1 MKILSVN
8 AGSSSLKFTMF
19 ELPECKVIIGGTF
32 EKIGIDGSFY
42 TIKYNGN
49 KDKKE
54 VQMKDHTAAVKILL
68 DELINYGVIKS
79 YDEIDGVGHRL
90 VHGGDKYTSSIIIDE
105 DVEKTVEEL
114 IPLAPLHNSANLV
127 GVRSFKE
134 VLPNTPMVAVW
145 DTAFH
150 QTMKEEEFLYAVPY
164 SWYEKYGVR
173 KYGFHGTSHRYIS
186 ETMKEL
192 YGENTKIISCHIGNG
207 ASLCAIKNGKCID
220 TSMGFTPIAGVVMG
234 TRCGDID
241 VGLIPYVMSKT
252 GKTFDEVMTDLNK
265 NSGMLGLT
273 GVSSDMRDVEESYER
288 KDSRSVDAMNVYIKK
303 IVDYIS
309 MYNTLLEGCEYI
321 VFTAGVG
328 ENSNLVRSEV
338 IKRLSFMGIKL
349 DEEKNNQRGI
359 SGVISTDDSTVK
371 VLVIPTDEELMIA
384 KDTYELINK

>member
-68 DELINYGVIKS
+68 NELINYGVIKS
-79 YDEIDGVGHRL
+79 YDEIDGVGHRI

-105 DVEKTVEEL
+105 EVEKTVEEL
-114 IPLAPLHNSANLV
+114 TPLAPLHNSANLV

>member
-54 VQMKDHTAAVKILL
+54 AQMKDHTAAVKILL

-79 YDEIDGVGHRL
+79 YDEIDGVGHRI

-105 DVEKTVEEL
+105 EVEKTVEEL

>member
-19 ELPECKVIIGGTF
+19 ELPEGKVIIAGTF

-42 TIKYNGN
+42 TIKYNGQ
-49 KDKKE
+49 KDRKE
-54 VQMKDHTAAVKILL
+54 AVMKDHNDAVKILL
-68 DELINYGVIKS
+68 DELISYKVIKS

-90 VHGGDKYTSSIIIDE
+90 VHGGKIYTKSVIIDD

-114 IPLAPLHNSANLV
+114 IPLAPIHNPANLV
-127 GVRSFKE
+127 GVRSFKKI
-134 VLPNTPMVAVW
+134 LPNTPMVAVW

-150 QTMKEEEFLYAVPY
+150 QTMRAEEYLYAVPY
-164 SWYEKYGVR
+164 EWNEKFGVR
-173 KYGFHGTSHRYIS
+173 KYGFHGTSHRYIA

-192 YGENTKIISCHIGNG
+192 YGENIKVISCHIGNG
-207 ASLCAIKNGKCID
+207 ASICAIKNGKCID
-220 TSMGFTPIAGVVMG
+220 TSMGFTPTAGLVMG

-252 GKTFDEVMTDLNK
+252 EKSFEEIMNDLNK

-273 GVSSDMRDVEESYER
+273 GVSSDMRDVEEAYEQN
-288 KDSRSVDAMNVYIKK
+288 DPRSIDAMNVYVKK

-309 MYNTLLEGCEYI
+309 MYNTLLEKTDYI

-328 ENSNLVRSEV
+328 ENSNVIRSEV
-338 IKRLSFMGIKL
+338 IKRFNFMGIKL
-349 DEEKNNQRGI
+349 DEEKNNTRGI
-359 SGVISTDDSTVK
+359 SGEISTEDSTVK

-384 KDTYELINK
+384 KDTYNLINE

>member
-54 VQMKDHTAAVKILL
+54 AQMKDHTAAVKILL

-79 YDEIDGVGHRL
+79 YDEIDGVGHRI
-90 VHGGDKYTSSIIIDE
+90 VHGGDKYTNSIIIDDE
-105 DVEKTVEEL
+105 VEKTVEEL
-114 IPLAPLHNSANLV
+114 TPLAPLHNSANLV

-192 YGENTKIISCHIGNG
+192 YGEKTKIISCHIGNG

-273 GVSSDMRDVEESYER
+273 GVSSDMRDIEESYER

-349 DEEKNNQRGI
+349 DEEKNNQRGV

-384 KDTYELINK
+384 KDTDELINK

>member
-79 YDEIDGVGHRL
+79 YDEIDGVGHRI

-105 DVEKTVEEL
+105 EVEKTVEEL
-114 IPLAPLHNSANLV
+114 TPLAPLHNSANLV

-220 TSMGFTPIAGVVMG
+220 TSMRFTPIAGVVMG

>member
-68 DELINYGVIKS
+68 DELINYGVIES
-79 YDEIDGVGHRL
+79 YDEIDGVGHRI

-105 DVEKTVEEL
+105 EVEKTVEEL
-114 IPLAPLHNSANLV
+114 TPLAPLHNSANLV

>member
-79 YDEIDGVGHRL
+79 YDEIDGVGHRI

-105 DVEKTVEEL
+105 EVEKTVEEL
-114 IPLAPLHNSANLV
+114 TPLAPLHNSANLV

-207 ASLCAIKNGKCID
+207 ASLCAIKNEKCID

>member
-54 VQMKDHTAAVKILL
+54 AQMKDHTAAVKILL

-79 YDEIDGVGHRL
+79 YDEIDGVGHRI

-105 DVEKTVEEL
+105 EVEKTVEEL

-220 TSMGFTPIAGVVMG
+220 TSMGFTPSAGVVMG

>member
-54 VQMKDHTAAVKILL
+54 AQMKDHTAAVKILL

-79 YDEIDGVGHRL
+79 YDEIDGVGHRI

-105 DVEKTVEEL
+105 EVEKTVEEL
-114 IPLAPLHNSANLV
+114 TPLAPLHNSANLV

-288 KDSRSVDAMNVYIKK
+288 KDLRSVDAMNVYIKK

>member
-54 VQMKDHTAAVKILL
+54 AQMKDHTAAVKILL

-79 YDEIDGVGHRL
+79 YDEIDGVGHRI
-90 VHGGDKYTSSIIIDE
+90 VHGGDKYTNSIIIDDE
-105 DVEKTVEEL
+105 VEKTVEEL
-114 IPLAPLHNSANLV
+114 TPLAPLHNSANLV

-192 YGENTKIISCHIGNG
+192 YGEKTKIISCHIGNG

-273 GVSSDMRDVEESYER
+273 GVSSDMRDIEESYER

-349 DEEKNNQRGI
+349 DEEKNNQRGV

>member
-54 VQMKDHTAAVKILL
+54 AQMKDHTAAVKILL

-105 DVEKTVEEL
+105 EVEKTVEEL

>member
-54 VQMKDHTAAVKILL
+54 AQMKDHTAAVKILL

>member
-79 YDEIDGVGHRL
+79 YDEIDGVGHRI

-105 DVEKTVEEL
+105 EVEKTVEEL
-114 IPLAPLHNSANLV
+114 TPLAPLHNSANLV
-127 GVRSFKE
+127 GVRSFKK

>member
-54 VQMKDHTAAVKILL
+54 AQMKDHTAAVKILL

-79 YDEIDGVGHRL
+79 YDEIDGVGHRI

-105 DVEKTVEEL
+105 EVEKTVEEL
-114 IPLAPLHNSANLV
+114 TPLAPLHNSANLV
-127 GVRSFKE
+127 GVRSFKK

>member
-54 VQMKDHTAAVKILL
+54 AQMKDHTAAVKILL

-79 YDEIDGVGHRL
+79 YDEIDGVGHRI

-105 DVEKTVEEL
+105 EVEKTVEEL
-114 IPLAPLHNSANLV
+114 TPLAPLHNSANLV

-145 DTAFH
+145 DTAYH
-150 QTMKEEEFLYAVPY
+150 QTKKEEEFLYAVPY

>member
-1 MKILSVN
+1 
-8 AGSSSLKFTMF
+8 
-19 ELPECKVIIGGTF
+19 
-32 EKIGIDGSFY
+32 
-42 TIKYNGN
+42 
-49 KDKKE
+49 
-54 VQMKDHTAAVKILL
+54 
-68 DELINYGVIKS
+68 
-79 YDEIDGVGHRL
+79 
-90 VHGGDKYTSSIIIDE
+90 
-105 DVEKTVEEL
+105 
-114 IPLAPLHNSANLV
+114 
-127 GVRSFKE
+127 
-134 VLPNTPMVAVW
+134 
-145 DTAFH
+145 
-150 QTMKEEEFLYAVPY
+150 MKEEEFLYAVPY